1 MQTEPNDR
9 PVVTDPVA
17 PLRPQFFHRLRVWR
31 VATPCQWALLALAVA
46 LITVAVVTIV
56 AYPPA
61 RVYLT
66 NGQTGSSQRMLAEKF
81 RDYFAR
87 HGVDLVLVEAPTQ
100 TQDSTQSGG
109 KRPPVSA
116 RFVTAGEAGAADL
129 PGKYSL
135 GSVQYA
141 PVWLFYRGDAF
152 TGGDPLRALAN
163 RRVAVGIDSASTR
176 NVLTRLLSVAGVT
189 FARKDNL
196 FELTYQDAVARFI
209 AGTIDAVFIID
220 GVDAPTIQK
229 LIAAP
234 RAQLYAFNL
243 IDAYASNLPFLDK
256 VEIPRAALN
265 VRTIF
270 PPDTTAMLASSA
282 TLAVDKDMHP
292 AIQWLFLMAAREIG
306 LDRSQIVAKPGFFP
320 AYLDRSLP
328 LSPVVRSYY
337 DSGRMPATFDYLP
350 YWLATPLSLASLAAL
365 ALLAQLALFISWSAY
380 WTRKLH
386 RSQASPLR
394 EDEESLVVAS
404 IDSSPPVA
412 DPTARPGK
420 SRAHRR

>member
-1 MQTEPNDR
+1 MQSEPNNR
-9 PVVTDPVA
+9 PA
-17 PLRPQFFHRLRVWR
+17 GANRPTRLRQLFR
-31 VATPCQWALLALAVA
+31 HRALLALAFA
-46 LITVAVVTIV
+46 LITIAVVTIA
-56 AYPPA
+56 AYPPG
-61 RVYLT
+61 RVYLA
-66 NGQTGSSQRMLAEKF
+66 NGQTGSSQRVLAEKF
-81 RDYFAR
+81 RDVFAR
-87 HGVDLVLVEAPTQ
+87 HGVDLVLVDSPTQ
-100 TQDSTQSGG
+100 NQGATQSGG
-109 KRPPVSA
+109 KKSPVSA
-116 RFVTAGEAGAADL
+116 RFVTAGESSAADL
-129 PGKYSL
+129 PGQVSL

-141 PVWLFYRGDAF
+141 PIWLFYRGDAF
-152 TGGDPLRALAN
+152 AGGDPLRALAN
-163 RRVAVGIDSASTR
+163 RRVAVGLDGASTR
-176 NVLTRLLSVAGVT
+176 NLLTKLLSVAGVT

-196 FELTYQDAVARFI
+196 FELAHQDAVERFI

-229 LIAAP
+229 LVAAP

-270 PPDTTAMLASSA
+270 PPDTTAMLASST

-350 YWLATPLSLASLAAL
+350 YWLATPLSVASLAAL
-365 ALLAQLALFISWSAY
+365 ALLAQLALFIYWSAY